1 MKRDMELIRKILL
14 ALEASE
20 SFWAS
25 SSVKIEG
32 YTEKQIGYNS
42 YLLIDA
48 GLVEGHSTP
57 ESNTEF
63 PLTWINHLNWA
74 GHEFLDAARNETR
87 WKKVTRTLL
96 EKGETVTIGVLQGLL
111 VAAMKSAVGLP

>member
-14 ALEASE
+14 AVEASP
-20 SFWAS
+20 SAYAPYPLII
-25 SSVKIEG
+25 KG
-32 YTEKQIGYNS
+32 YTDTQTAYHS

-48 GLVEGHSTP
+48 GLVHGHVSIELDS
-57 ESNTEF
+57 ES
-63 PLTWINHLNWA
+63 PLAPIEKLTWA
-74 GHEFLDAARNETR
+74 GHEFLDAARDDTR